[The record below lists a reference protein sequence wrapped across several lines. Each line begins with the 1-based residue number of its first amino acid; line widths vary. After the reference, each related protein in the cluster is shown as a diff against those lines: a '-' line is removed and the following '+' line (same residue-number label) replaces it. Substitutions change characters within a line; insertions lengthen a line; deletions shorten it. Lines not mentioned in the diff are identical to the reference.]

1 MNCLSDL
8 EYSFRSKACLSDCM
22 YGARVGLVGL
32 FYYLI
37 VKNLGPL
44 LLSGQEQPFVQ

>member
-37 VKNLGPL
+37 VKKLGPL